1 VTRRT
6 KVGYV
11 QLRTVGADLVVT
23 FIRKAHRFATA
34 HISHYTGVSVY
45 AALHIRASAVGPL

>member
-1 VTRRT
+1 MTRRT